1 MPLMNRQMIKKKKK
15 TKMIINRIFKIAH
28 NIQMKI

>member
-15 TKMIINRIFKIAH
+15 TKMIINRIFKIAY